1 MKATELRIGNY
12 VWDDYSGEMIV
23 WAISNNINT
32 PLSDIGLKKKAHL
45 PSGGYKI
52 KNIAPIP
59 LTEQWLKDF
68 GFKEVKGN
76 AWAIMYRELDVFKI
90 YCRDK
95 KYFRYILNDFME
107 IKLESVHQLM
117 NLFFALTNIELVK

>member
-1 MKATELRIGNY
+1 MKPTELRIGNY

-68 GFKEVKGN
+68 GFIKNFVENDEGRYDDYEFN
-76 AWAIMYRELDVFKI
+76 EFHIHGLGDDIFIFLTRRI
-90 YCRDK
+90 
-95 KYFRYILNDFME
+95 KY
-107 IKLESVHQLM
+107 VHRLQ
-117 NLFFALTNIELVK
+117 NLYFALTGEELIK